1 MVGLIVGGP
10 VQQVR
15 CLSCGVFFK
24 TASCLQPLAPG
35 QGPEHRRDKG
45 ECPQTPDRISK
56 DTVCC
61 VWGSVVCQEA
71 DATATLFFVPKSSRG
86 GWSGLSFR
94 GKGFPDAY

>member
-15 CLSCGVFFK
+15 YLA
-24 TASCLQPLAPG
+24 ASFSRLPLAFNLSL
-35 QGPEHRRDKG
+35 QDKARST
-45 ECPQTPDRISK
+45 EEIKVSTPRPRTESVR
-56 DTVCC
+56 TQ
-61 VWGSVVCQEA
+61 SVVYGGA
-71 DATATLFFVPKSSRG
+71 SFVNRNAFLCSAKSSRG